1 MWETLITRY
10 MASEGIPLSWN
21 ELKKRFTGVKGF
33 HFGRVST
40 VKEGGFGRVPSLL
53 RRFETERANGNPHPV
68 VLFAMDAR
76 YGPNMEDTIAVMR
89 MSTFASLLKEV
100 IEAHPNKYL
109 GVE

>member
-1 MWETLITRY
+1 
-10 MASEGIPLSWN
+10 MASEGVPLAWN

-40 VKEGGFGRVPSLL
+40 VKEGGFARVPSLL
-53 RRFETERANGNPHPV
+53 RRFETERAHGNPHPV

-76 YGPNMEDTIAVMR
+76 YGPNIEDTIAVMR
-89 MSTFASLLKEV
+89 MKTFTSLLQEA